1 MVLLEVMAQ
10 HGVKRLIYSST
21 CAVYGNPEVLPITEE
36 TPTEPINP
44 YGRSKL
50 MAEQAVRDFAASS
63 PGFQGAILRY
73 FNVFGADPEGRLG
86 ELPRP
91 ELRSQ
96 GRISTAC
103 YDAALGLVPAL
114 TIMGTSF
121 PTVDG
126 TCVRDYVHVTDLVDA
141 HVAVIDGLSNPP
153 ALFNVGTGKGVS
165 VRQFVDACIKVTG
178 ADITV
183 KVQKQARPGD
193 YAEVYAN
200 VSKIKEVLNWTAKYT
215 DLEESMRHAWS
226 WRSKHKTRYD

>member
-1 MVLLEVMAQ
+1 MVLLEVMAKYDV
-10 HGVKRLIYSST
+10 HRLIYSST
-21 CAVYGNPEVLPITEE
+21 CAVYGNPAALPITEE

-63 PGFQGAILRY
+63 PGFQAAILRY

-121 PTVDG
+121 PTRDG
-126 TCVRDYVHVTDLVDA
+126 TCVRDYVHVVDLVDA
-141 HVAVIDGLSNPP
+141 HVAVMSALANPP
-153 ALFNVGTGKGVS
+153 VLFNVGTGKGVS
-165 VRQFVDACIKVTG
+165 VREFVDTCIKVTG
-178 ADITV
+178 VEINV
-183 KVQKQARPGD
+183 KVQKTPRPGD
-193 YAEVYAN
+193 YAEVYAD
-200 VSKIKEVLNWTAKYT
+200 VSRIKEQLNWTARYT

-226 WRSKHKTRYD
+226 WRSQHKTRY